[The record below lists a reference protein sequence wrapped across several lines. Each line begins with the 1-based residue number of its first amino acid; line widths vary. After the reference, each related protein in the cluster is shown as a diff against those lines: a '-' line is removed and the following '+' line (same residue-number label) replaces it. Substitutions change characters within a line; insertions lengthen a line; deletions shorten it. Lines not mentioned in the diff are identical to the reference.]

1 MVCSPYASVLL
12 GLVQCYAEQRGQ
24 GIYLQPG
31 ADDAQPTDDSR
42 STRADVGLAG
52 NVVKVNPAFAC
63 AVGGCHNALGAQ
75 NGAVLALITQGGQH
89 TFQRRAV
96 KADGRLGTAAYEH
109 LVGIVVMVMVSLVVV
124 VAAAAAALV
133 LILILILILIPVMM
147 VMMLMLIVVILI
159 FVMMV
164 VMLMLIMVILILVVM
179 VVMLML
185 VLIVLLGGKAGQL
198 CLQRVAALHCL
209 AQLVAGQLVPRCGDN
224 DSRSIVCAE
233 QFDRFLALTAPYANA

>member
-1 MVCSPYASVLL
+1 M
-12 GLVQCYAEQRGQ
+12 QCYAEQRGQ

-96 KADGRLGTAAYEH
+96 KADGRLGAAAYEH
-109 LVGIVVMVMVSLVVV
+109 LVGIVILVTGDWPVDLIVWIIFSIVYQQVENNVIQPQIQNRAVEIQPFFVLVSVLFASTLFGVLGALLAIGALAIAGLI
-124 VAAAAAALV
+124 VAAGQTGSDDEGPTWSAWRPAGTAASSTRR
-133 LILILILILIPVMM
+133 P
-147 VMMLMLIVVILI
+147 
-159 FVMMV
+159 
-164 VMLMLIMVILILVVM
+164 
-179 VVMLML
+179 
-185 VLIVLLGGKAGQL
+185 
-198 CLQRVAALHCL
+198 
-209 AQLVAGQLVPRCGDN
+209 
-224 DSRSIVCAE
+224 
-233 QFDRFLALTAPYANA
+233 